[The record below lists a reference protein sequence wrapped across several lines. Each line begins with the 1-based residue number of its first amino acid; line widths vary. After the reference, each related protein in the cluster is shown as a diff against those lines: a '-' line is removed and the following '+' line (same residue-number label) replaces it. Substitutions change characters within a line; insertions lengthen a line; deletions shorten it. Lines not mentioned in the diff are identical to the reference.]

1 MLAAPPAP
9 AALLLLA
16 LLLDAPPKE
25 NPPPPNDMLKGV
37 QGFAVGVDVKVE
49 KKTGECEK
57 EDGLCDANHV
67 VHVKA
72 KKSDGNVC

>member
-1 MLAAPPAP
+1 
-9 AALLLLA
+9 
-16 LLLDAPPKE
+16 
-25 NPPPPNDMLKGV
+25 MLKGV